1 MGEFFTYGKNSFS
14 AGASNLDNTDYR
26 LGVYGLREKGPQ
38 QTFVYFDIGRQTND
52 SKPDSQKREYDLQ
65 CSHFGHEYRE
75 KSAGFGD
82 GEEELVNYR
91 LEGSLYANVHR
102 TKKGIRTFVRPLK
115 GGGPPQAVV
124 GCC

>member
-1 MGEFFTYGKNSFS
+1 MNADWRVGEFFTYGKNSFS

-91 LEGSLYANVHR
+91 LSGSLFFDEVGAAEPE
-102 TKKGIRTFVRPLK
+102 GIQHSAEPT
-115 GGGPPQAVV
+115 
-124 GCC
+124 C